1 MNGTAKLL
9 PKELHWAS
17 PHQASRALN
26 YVCNHLCF
34 VSVYFG
40 HFLYRWVLRYQKS
53 LRKVIF
59 SIWKCSKLS
68 PYKLM
73 VTALSILYQFQL
85 RKSFTGMLYF
95 WKLQKP
101 VLITCIITIFI
112 LINGGRDRGRGRS
125 RLLAEQG
132 AWHRAW
138 SQDLALPKSKADCVT
153 QVLLFLFHF
162 KADFIGP
169 PGWLS

>member
-1 MNGTAKLL
+1 MKKGKKGKWCSAFALHWAITEAAHTQSSMNGTAKLL

-34 VSVYFG
+34 VSVYFV

-101 VLITCIITIFI
+101 VLMTYIITIFI
-112 LINGGRDRGRGRS
+112 RYKWGKRQRER
-125 RLLAEQG
+125 E
-132 AWHRAW
+132 
-138 SQDLALPKSKADCVT
+138 K
-153 QVLLFLFHF
+153 
-162 KADFIGP
+162 
-169 PGWLS
+169 